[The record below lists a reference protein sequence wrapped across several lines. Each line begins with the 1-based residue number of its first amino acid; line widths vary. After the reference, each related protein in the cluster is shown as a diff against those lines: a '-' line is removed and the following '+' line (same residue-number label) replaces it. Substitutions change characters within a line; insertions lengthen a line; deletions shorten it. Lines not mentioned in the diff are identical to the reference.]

1 LPVVQSAKFELV
13 INAQTARILGIK
25 IPPTLL
31 ARADEV
37 IVDHHSS
44 GGVAATWPLASH
56 AQELMP
62 PTRAATAN
70 PPRIEMVRMKQVG
83 LEVPNVHLR
92 LRDGEI
98 DLMKVQPRRSDGIG
112 SVGRCHLPQNFRS
125 ASGDGEL
132 AVSCGAPC
140 ASFTASYTAGTLRSA
155 YVSA

>member
-1 LPVVQSAKFELV
+1 VRTPA
-13 INAQTARILGIK
+13 
-25 IPPTLL
+25 